1 MSAWVAILSL
11 RFQKADLRCRLFA
24 HFIATLFFSALCMH
38 DLRRGER
45 KGQRSVREGL
55 CASTQV
61 RCMCSNRPPSRK
73 PPSMCYFPS
82 CYRPSGFRRTRPPSP
97 SALGEIL
104 CYHERRFPPPC
115 SLGGHGVV
123 VKSVQYMQHR
133 KGLRR
138 VCFCCWSSWV
148 ATRYAIQRFLPYETE
163 GNRPGTQLRRC
174 VHAGVCAL
182 PCAAA
187 AYLF

>member
-1 MSAWVAILSL
+1 MSVICALHRTQLSSSL
-11 RFQKADLRCRLFA
+11 L
-24 HFIATLFFSALCMH
+24 SACMTCEEG
-38 DLRRGER
+38 RGKER
-45 KGQRSVREGL
+45 KGWSVRL
-55 CASTQV
+55 NTCALHVFSAPAPESQASIYITFHLV
-61 RCMCSNRPPSRK
+61 IGHRV
-73 PPSMCYFPS
+73 
-82 CYRPSGFRRTRPPSP
+82 SGGREPPSP

-138 VCFCCWSSWV
+138 VLLLLEQLGCNPVCDTTV
-148 ATRYAIQRFLPYETE
+148 LPYETE

-182 PCAAA
+182 PCAGMLHT
-187 AYLF
+187 YSE